1 MSVGIYGFP
10 KMWRNAILATMIFCI
25 AVFAFVLWW
34 QGRSVATTEW
44 VVVERRAIGDI
55 FKERGWLE
63 ASQLTPV
70 ALGAGGEI
78 REMAPEGSRVK
89 AGDLLVAIDTT
100 GIQDNLDRREEDV
113 SLNKNRLEVA
123 QFRRV
128 RTEQDA
134 RKNIAVTADRLKL
147 AEMEYEEI
155 QRGLLPEDRRLL
167 EITAE
172 LRAIDRE
179 DAEEAFL
186 RQSNL
191 VARALASPITLEDLE
206 RRLAAATAAEEEAKI
221 EYAVRTAPPREDEV
235 LEARLAVNRLQGELA
250 RGERALERRLA
261 RADAELDE
269 QEARVADSQLQYDL
283 ALEEFEAS
291 VVLAQADGIFRPRY
305 FWEHAQRLWQPIRAG
320 VSRGRLDR
328 VGDIVQP
335 GAMRVITMVHEADI
349 AKISTNQPA
358 QVRIPALDNLVIT
371 GRVTTL
377 GGVGRDR
384 AEVGPPGVE
393 GNVSGVTV
401 FNAVISLDHNDE
413 RLRPGMSATI
423 EIECLPVADRLLLPR
438 NAVGDFR
445 AADSS
450 AKVRLENGETRIV
463 TGRYLGTEWFWVES
477 GLQEGERVGRVY

>member
-1 MSVGIYGFP
+1 MSIA
-10 KMWRNAILATMIFCI
+10 KSKALLA
-25 AVFAFVLWW
+25 AFVVVSLVVLVAAVIWW
-34 QGRSVATTEW
+34 QGRPVATPEW
-44 VVVERRAIGDI
+44 AVVERRAIGDI

-78 REMAPEGSRVK
+78 REMTPEGNLVAK
-89 AGDLLVAIDTT
+89 GDLLVSIDTT

-155 QRGLLPEDRRLL
+155 RRGLLPEDRRLL
-167 EITAE
+167 EITSE
-172 LRAIDRE
+172 LRTIDRE

-191 VARALASPITLEDLE
+191 VARALASPITLEDFE
-206 RRLAAATAAEEEAKI
+206 RRLAAASAAEEEAKI

-235 LEARLAVNRLQGELA
+235 LEWRLAVERLRGELA

-269 QEARVADSQLQYDL
+269 QTARVADSQLQYDL
-283 ALEEFEAS
+283 ALEEFEACE
-291 VVLAQADGIFRPRY
+291 VFAEADGIFRPRY

-349 AKISTNQPA
+349 SKISTNQPA
-358 QVRIPALDNLVIT
+358 RIRIPALDDLVLE

-401 FNAVISLDHNDE
+401 FNAIISLDHNDE
-413 RLRPGMSATI
+413 RLRPGMSAVI

-438 NAVGDFR
+438 GAVGDFR

-450 AKVRLENGETRIV
+450 AKVRLENGETHIV
-463 TGRYLGTEWFWVES
+463 FGRYLGTEWFWIEG
-477 GLQEGERVGRVY
+477 GLQEGERVRREY